1 MFKLLRLA
9 IYALVGYAAYQFV
22 MDLVNGVQQQQ
33 DKSQGRQGQSR
44 GGNRGG
50 GGNRG
55 RGRGGQ
61 TRGGTKAVAGA
72 VMTAAAKAGG
82 QGKEEATL
90 NPDGGSV
97 RHRVGRGVV

>member
-22 MDLVNGVQQQQ
+22 MDLVHASQEQQKPQRA
-33 DKSQGRQGQSR
+33 QGR
-44 GGNRGG
+44 GGSRGG
-50 GGNRG
+50 GGGTRG
-55 RGRGGQ
+55 RGPGGR

-72 VMTAAAKAGG
+72 VMTAAARAGG
-82 QGKEEATL
+82 QGKPEETQD
-90 NPDGGSV
+90 PDGGSV

>member
-22 MDLVNGVQQQQ
+22 MEVVNGAQQE
-33 DKSQGRQGQSR
+33 KSQGRQSR
-44 GGNRGG
+44 GGNRG

-61 TRGGTKAVAGA
+61 TRGGAKAVAGA

-82 QGKEEATL
+82 QGKQEDTL

>member
-22 MDLVNGVQQQQ
+22 MEVVHGAQDRQQ
-33 DKSQGRQGQSR
+33 SQGRQGQSK
-44 GGNRGG
+44 GNRG

>member
-22 MDLVNGVQQQQ
+22 MDLVNGAQQQQ
-33 DKSQGRQGQSR
+33 QKPQGRGSQAR
-44 GGNRGG
+44 GGSSG

-72 VMTAAAKAGG
+72 VMTAASRAGG
-82 QGKEEATL
+82 QGKQEATL

>member
-22 MDLVNGVQQQQ
+22 MEVVNSTEQQ
-33 DKSQGRQGQSR
+33 KSQGRQAR

-61 TRGGTKAVAGA
+61 TRGGAKAVAGA
-72 VMTAAAKAGG
+72 VMTAAARAGG
-82 QGKEEATL
+82 QGKQEETL